1 MKWTQGDEVT
11 RRDVLRGLAYSALG
25 VASFGGLPGLMANE
39 VPFTFGR
46 PRAKRLIYLYM
57 AGGMSHLDT
66 FDPKPGQDVAG
77 PLGVL
82 STDVTGLQVSELLP
96 LTAKVAPHLAVVRSV
111 TSTQGAHEQ
120 GRYFLRTSYQKRG
133 TVLHPS
139 LGTWLIERGGRH
151 HPTLPSSVVI
161 GGGSDHPGSGFLGAP
176 YAPLPIGVP
185 EDGLSHIH
193 HPDGVTA
200 DQYAARLALS
210 RSLNQR
216 FSRTR

>member
-1 MKWTQGDEVT
+1 
-11 RRDVLRGLAYSALG
+11 
-25 VASFGGLPGLMANE
+25 MADE

-96 LTAKVAPHLAVVRSV
+96 LTAKVALHLAVVRF
-111 TSTQGAHEQ
+111 GDIDPRRA
-120 GRYFLRTSYQKRG
+120 RTRSLFPANELPKRG
-133 TVLHPS
+133 TVCVTSKPWHLAD
-139 LGTWLIERGGRH
+139 ERRGGRH

-161 GGGSDHPGSGFLGAP
+161 GGGSDHPGSVSWGHRMRRYRSVCRKMVCRISTIQMA
-176 YAPLPIGVP
+176 LPG
-185 EDGLSHIH
+185 
-193 HPDGVTA
+193 

-216 FSRTR
+216 LTDAFMTILLR